1 MAHVGA
7 GKKQEVQSLKTALDS
22 YPVVGLV
29 DVQGIKAR
37 QLQRIRED
45 LRGSVLI
52 RGSKNTL
59 IAIALKK
66 SKHEVEALTPYL
78 EGGAS
83 IICTDMDP
91 FKLNML
97 LEKSRTPAPARPGDV
112 APEEIVISAGDTG
125 FPPGPLVGEL
135 QRAGIPARIEK
146 GSIIVQNDHVFV
158 KAGEEIDE
166 KKAEI
171 LKKLGI
177 EPMSAGL
184 DLLGVC
190 EKGRLYESSVLH
202 VDKEG
207 FTAQL
212 GLAYQQALSLGVEA
226 CIVTEQTLSLL
237 VQKAV
242 RQSRSLALNA
252 CIMSPEVLPQLLA
265 KAYANAR
272 VLNSLAGG
280 EPIHAAVSPGEE
292 AEAEPKKEE
301 EKEKAEEDALGGLGA
316 LFG

>member
-1 MAHVGA
+1 MAHVAA
-7 GKKQEVQSLKTALDS
+7 GKKQEVQVLKKAIDS
-22 YPVVGLV
+22 HPIVGLV
-29 DVQGIKAR
+29 DLQGIKAR

-45 LRGSVLI
+45 LRGRVVI

-66 SKHEVEALTPYL
+66 SKQEVEALTSCL
-78 EGGAS
+78 KGGAS
-83 IICTDMDP
+83 LICTDIDP

-97 LEKSRTPAPARPGDV
+97 LEKSRTPAPARPGDI

-184 DLLGVC
+184 NLLGVC
-190 EKGRLYESSVLH
+190 EEGRLFESSVLH
-202 VDKEG
+202 VDIEG
-207 FTAQL
+207 ITAQL
-212 GLAYQQALSLGVEA
+212 GLAYQQAVSLGVEA
-226 CIVTEQTLSLL
+226 CIVTGQTVSLL

-252 CIMSPEVLPQLLA
+252 CIMSPEIVPQLLA
-265 KAYANAR
+265 KGYAHAR
-272 VLNSLAGG
+272 VLDSLARG
-280 EPIHAAVSPGEE
+280 EPIEAPISPGEE
-292 AEAEPKKEE
+292 AESKNEE

>member
-1 MAHVGA
+1 MAHVAA
-7 GKKQEVQSLKTALDS
+7 GKKQEVQALKTLIDS
-22 YPVVGLV
+22 HPVVGLV
-29 DVQGIKAR
+29 DVQDIKAR
-37 QLQRIRED
+37 QVQRIRED
-45 LRGSVLI
+45 LRGSVSI

-59 IAIALKK
+59 IALALKK
-66 SKHEVEALTPYL
+66 SKQKVELLTSYL
-78 EGGAS
+78 KGGAS
-83 IICTDMDP
+83 LICTDIDP
-91 FKLNML
+91 FRLNML
-97 LEKSRTPAPARPGDV
+97 LEKSRTSAPARPGDI

-190 EKGRLYESSVLH
+190 EEGRLYEPSVLH
-202 VDKEG
+202 VDIESI
-207 FTAQL
+207 TAQL
-212 GLAYQQALSLGVEA
+212 GQAYYQALSLGVEA
-226 CIVTEQTLSLL
+226 CIVTGQTISLL

-242 RQSRSLALNA
+242 RQSQSLALHA
-252 CIMSPEVLPQLLA
+252 CIMSPEILPQLLA
-265 KAYANAR
+265 KGYATAR
-272 VLNSLAGG
+272 VLDSLVRG
-280 EPIHAAVSPGEE
+280 EPVDTPISPGEVE
-292 AEAEPKKEE
+292 PEPKKEK

>member
-1 MAHVGA
+1 MAHVA
-7 GKKQEVQSLKTALDS
+7 ASKKQEVQALKTIIDS

-37 QLQRIRED
+37 QVQRIRED
-45 LRGSVLI
+45 LRGSVSI
-52 RGSKNTL
+52 RGAKNTL

-66 SKHEVEALTPYL
+66 SKQKVEPLTSCL
-78 EGGAS
+78 KGGAS
-83 IICTDMDP
+83 LICTDIDP
-91 FKLNML
+91 FRLNML
-97 LEKSRTPAPARPGDV
+97 LEKSRTSAPARPGDI

-184 DLLGVC
+184 DLLGAC
-190 EKGRLYESSVLH
+190 EEGRLYQPSVLH
-202 VDKEG
+202 VDIESI
-207 FTAQL
+207 TAQL
-212 GLAYQQALSLGVEA
+212 GQAYHQALSLGVEA
-226 CIVTEQTLSLL
+226 CIVTGQTISLL

-242 RQSRSLALNA
+242 RQSQSLALHA
-252 CIMSPEVLPQLLA
+252 CIMSPEILPQLLA
-265 KAYANAR
+265 KGYATAR
-272 VLNSLAGG
+272 VLDSLVRG
-280 EPIHAAVSPGEE
+280 EPVDMPISPGEVE
-292 AEAEPKKEE
+292 PEPKK